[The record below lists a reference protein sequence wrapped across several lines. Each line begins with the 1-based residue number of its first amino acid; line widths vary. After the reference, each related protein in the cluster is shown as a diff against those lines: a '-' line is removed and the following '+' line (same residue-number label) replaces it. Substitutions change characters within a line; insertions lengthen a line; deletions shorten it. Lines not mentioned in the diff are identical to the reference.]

1 MSAGAV
7 KTFTGVPG
15 FVRFAGLLLLA
26 VSLDS
31 QVQTSEY
38 PVSLDGKVLFTIK
51 TARGPYS
58 AQKRAADTSSD
69 LLDAARNEH
78 VAGSIRLVPG
88 ENDTLL
94 LAGRTFLMSVTD
106 ADARLE
112 GRSRD
117 LLAKDRARTLG
128 SAMAA
133 YQQGR
138 APLVIARRLA
148 LAFACW
154 VGLALLLAGLR
165 LVSRRVRI
173 AIDRRYERFFASRQL
188 GSFHRHFRSQLQGI
202 SNAFIRGMAILTAA
216 VAVLMTLSYS
226 LSLFPETAGI
236 SLEVFDQLGSAA
248 GYVGRSFVAYLPH
261 LAVVLFV
268 IVITWVFIRI
278 LGAVSKAI
286 ESGAISVPGFETE
299 WTAPTRRILA
309 FVLVVVGLVVI
320 FPYLPGG
327 DSPAFRGISIFIGVL
342 VSLGSSSAMGN
353 LIAGVI
359 LTYMRPFRIGD
370 RVRISET
377 VGDVLER
384 SFLVTRL
391 RTIKNVEIIVP
402 NAMVLGAHILNYSTN
417 AKAEGLILCL
427 QVTIGYETPWRTVHR
442 LLIDAALV
450 APGILTDPWP
460 FVLQKGLN
468 DFHVTYELNAYTDEA
483 CRMEP
488 ILSELY
494 QRIQDEFSRAGV
506 EIMSPSYVALRDGN
520 EITIP
525 ADANGTGSKAS
536 QNGVRMDS
544 NRSSPRQPPLVPL
557 AKA

>member
-1 MSAGAV
+1 M

-15 FVRFAGLLLLA
+15 FVRFTGLLLLC
-26 VSLDS
+26 VSVDC

-38 PVSLDGKVLFTIK
+38 PVTLDGKVLFTIK
-51 TARGPYS
+51 SPRGPYS
-58 AQKRAADTSSD
+58 ARKRAADTSSD
-69 LLDAARNEH
+69 LLEAARNER
-78 VAGSIRLVPG
+78 VASGSIRLVPG

-94 LAGRTFLMSVTD
+94 LAGRTFLMALTD
-106 ADARLE
+106 EDARLE

-117 LLAKDRARTLG
+117 LLAQDRARTLG
-128 SAMAA
+128 SAMDG
-133 YQQGR
+133 YQRRR

-165 LVSRRVRI
+165 LVCRRMVF

-188 GSFHRHFRSQLQGI
+188 GSFHRHFRSQLQRI
-202 SNAFIRGMAILTAA
+202 TNAFIRGAA
-216 VAVLMTLSYS
+216 LIAATVAVLMTLSYS

-236 SLEVFDQLGSAA
+236 SFEVFDRLGSAA

-268 IVITWVFIRI
+268 MVITWVLIRI
-278 LGAVSKAI
+278 LGAVSRAI

-309 FVLVVVGLVVI
+309 FVLVVIGLVVI

-342 VSLGSSSAMGN
+342 VSLGSGSAMGN

-450 APGILTDPWP
+450 SPGILSDPWP

-483 CRMEP
+483 CRMESL
-488 ILSELY
+488 LSELY
-494 QRIQDEFSRAGV
+494 QSIQDEFSRAGV
-506 EIMSPSYVALRDGN
+506 EIMSPSYIALRDGN
-520 EITIP
+520 DITIP
-525 ADANGTGSKAS
+525 PDANGTGYKTS

-544 NRSSPRQPPLVPL
+544 NGSSSPRRPPVAPL